1 VGRGGKHSYSLLML
15 VLLVGLVS
23 ILAPRRRLAATV
35 FVLFFETL
43 GLFLVVVT
51 VRSFPL
57 SFAFAVLLL

>member
-1 VGRGGKHSYSLLML
+1 ML